1 MIVFMD
7 VNIIGAILISQS
19 DRARLVA
26 ILGLVGQGEVSY
38 YVITT
43 CAVWREFAG
52 LTEKSIQQSFRSKL
66 QILLSLHCEKIY

>member
-43 CAVWREFAG
+43 CAV
-52 LTEKSIQQSFRSKL
+52 
-66 QILLSLHCEKIY
+66 SLEGVCRLN

>member
-7 VNIIGAILISQS
+7 VNLIGAILISQS

-43 CAVWREFAG
+43 CAV
-52 LTEKSIQQSFRSKL
+52 
-66 QILLSLHCEKIY
+66 SLEGVCRLNRKINTTKF